1 MRGECRDRFERAL
14 ATLQHTARLV
24 VWLHDV
30 EGYTHSQIGELL
42 GGTASFEVAARASAR
57 PAASG
62 ARCARSEFAMH
73 ADIDELLSL
82 RDGEPVAAEV
92 VAHVS
97 ACIECN
103 ARLAR
108 LQATKLRVQSLPDV
122 MAATGNDD
130 WREIE
135 RRIAS
140 LAMPRRVGACG
151 SASLRRQ
158 QPCHR
163 ATAGL
168 RMQDRAARSA
178 DALPVSSRP
187 SSRPTHRRSR
197 SCSIGRCSSSSC
209 SPHCPSALPERA
221 TALPIDCRGPGSG
234 STIGFRV
241 GSAAPAS
248 EEAERFWRDR
258 IELMNSLVQL
268 RYVEAQR
275 RTL

>member
-1 MRGECRDRFERAL
+1 
-14 ATLQHTARLV
+14 
-24 VWLHDV
+24 
-30 EGYTHSQIGELL
+30 
-42 GGTASFEVAARASAR
+42 
-57 PAASG
+57 
-62 ARCARSEFAMH
+62 MH

-108 LQATKLRVQSLPDV
+108 LHATKLRLQSLPDV
-122 MAATGNDD
+122 MVATGNDD

-135 RRIAS
+135 RRIAARHAAPRRRVRIGLVAAAASLVS
-140 LAMPRRVGACG
+140 LALM
-151 SASLRRQ
+151 
-158 QPCHR
+158 
-163 ATAGL
+163 AGL
-168 RMQDRAARSA
+168 GMQDRAARSGDAFAGIGSAVVEA
-178 DALPVSSRP
+178 DT
-187 SSRPTHRRSR
+187 PTIAELQHRSMQLEQLLA
-197 SCSIGRCSSSSC
+197 
-209 SPHCPSALPERA
+209 ALPERPAVERAA
-221 TALPIDCRGPGSG
+221 TALPIDSLEAQVQWVDHRLSE
-234 STIGFRV
+234 F

-248 EEAERFWRDR
+248 EEAERLWRDR